1 MNTSWYKYTFIVV
14 NQTNNHIVFFP
25 LVDLFFGQKP
35 FKELY
40 HPEGDPKPTYEGDSV
55 RRVGH
60 GV

>member
-1 MNTSWYKYTFIVV
+1 MIISIFSHWWIYFLARNLSK
-14 NQTNNHIVFFP
+14 N
-25 LVDLFFGQKP
+25 
-35 FKELY
+35 Y